1 MATSYAGR
9 KATALAQRNATGSIG
24 EILRLLSGGATE
36 AILLALADGPL
47 QTKVLTHRVRG
58 YTPRTIYRYLPNLAR
73 LGLVERSGEPSGS
86 AKVVNTLTAAAG
98 RDMCTVVERF
108 ARASMTRLP
117 GEQVELGTWGSL
129 GLLAD
134 LWQAG
139 VVEALSHG
147 PRSST
152 ELVQRQRGLSYHQVN
167 RKVGQF
173 KEAGFLREL
182 KRAPKGQRSYVLTE
196 KARRT
201 MGLVA
206 DLGRWRAC
214 HLPDFGEEGLA
225 PEEMATIVRA
235 VLPLA
240 LLAGHA
246 GKGLGIRMSGA
257 REAETWARVDEEGNV
272 QPVEEPPEPVTAEA
286 AGDVGIWLAAL
297 LDDED
302 QLEVDGDAALVTDC
316 LAGIYAK
323 LWTPSPF

>member
-1 MATSYAGR
+1 MATGYAR
-9 KATALAQRNATGSIG
+9 KGAAAQAQGNAVSSVGG
-24 EILRLLSGGATE
+24 ILRLLSGGATE
-36 AILLALADGPL
+36 AILLALGDGPL

-58 YTPRTIYRYLPNLAR
+58 YTPRTIYRYLPKLAR

-86 AKVVNTLTAAAG
+86 SKVVNTLTAEAG
-98 RDMCTVVERF
+98 RDMCAVIERF

-117 GEQVELGTWGSL
+117 GGQVELRTWGAL

-134 LWQAG
+134 LWEAG

-173 KEAGFLREL
+173 KEAGFLRES
-182 KRAPKGQRSYVLTE
+182 KRPPKRQRSYALTE

-206 DLGRWRAC
+206 DVGRWRAC
-214 HLPDFGEEGLA
+214 HLPDLGEEGVAL
-225 PEEMATIVRA
+225 EEMATIVRA
-235 VLPLA
+235 ALPLA
-240 LLAGHA
+240 TLEPHA
-246 GKGLGIRMSGA
+246 GKGLGIRVSDS
-257 REAETWARVDEEGNV
+257 REVETWARVDEEGILR
-272 QPVEEPPEPVTAEA
+272 PVDEAPALVSAEV
-286 AGDVGIWLAAL
+286 AGDVGAWLSAL
-297 LDDED
+297 LDSES
-302 QLEVDGDAALVTDC
+302 QLAVDGDAALVADC

>member
-1 MATSYAGR
+1 MATGYAGR
-9 KATALAQRNATGSIG
+9 KVAAQAQGNAVGSVAG
-24 EILRLLSGGATE
+24 ILRLLSGGATE

-58 YTPRTIYRYLPNLAR
+58 YTPRTIYRYLPKLAR

-86 AKVVNTLTAAAG
+86 SKVVNTLTAEAG
-98 RDMCTVVERF
+98 RDMCTVIERF

-117 GEQVELGTWGSL
+117 GGQVDLGTWGSL

-173 KEAGFLREL
+173 KEAGFLRESE
-182 KRAPKGQRSYVLTE
+182 RAPKQQRSYALTE

-214 HLPDFGEEGLA
+214 HLPDFGEEGLTS
-225 PEEMATIVRA
+225 EEMATVVRA
-235 VLPLA
+235 ALPLA
-240 LLAGHA
+240 PLEAHA
-246 GKGLGIRMSGA
+246 GKGLAIHVGGSP
-257 REAETWARVDEEGNV
+257 EAGTWARVDEEGTL
-272 QPVEEPPEPVTAEA
+272 QPVDEPPAPISAEV
-286 AGDVGIWLAAL
+286 AGDVSAWLSAL
-297 LDDED
+297 LDSES
-302 QLEVDGDAALVTDC
+302 QLAVDGDAALVADC
-316 LAGIYAK
+316 LAGLYEK